1 MKSWHSQGEKMI
13 KILVDS
19 NILIDIFSEDSS
31 WFDWSHQRIAH
42 FIDQAPNYQLVIN
55 PIIYAE
61 LSVGIES
68 PQKLDQLLPH
78 KYYSRE
84 PLPYEAAFLAGKAFL
99 QYRRDGGTRRS
110 PLPDF
115 YIGAHALTSGYQLL
129 SRDRQRYQTYF
140 SDLDLIA
147 P

>member
-1 MKSWHSQGEKMI
+1 MI
-13 KILVDS
+13 KVLVDS
-19 NILIDIFSEDSS
+19 NILIDIFSEDSL
-31 WFDWSHQRIAH
+31 WFDWSHQQIAH
-42 FIDQAPNYQLVIN
+42 FIDQAETYQLIIN

-78 KYYSRE
+78 KYYTRE
-84 PLPYEAAFLAGKAFL
+84 ALPYEAAFLAGKAFL
-99 QYRRDGGTRRS
+99 KYRQSGGTRRS

-115 YIGAHALTSGYQLL
+115 YIGAHALTSGYRLL
-129 SRDRQRYQTYF
+129 SRDSKRYQTYF
-140 SDLDLIA
+140 PDLDLIA